1 MKSCND
7 SRRVFVTQGGSIKR
21 VLGIVGAAMLLAAAF
36 APAASAGG
44 AAITAR
50 GSVEQV
56 DVTGATP
63 GASYSLLDRY
73 GKVADTRKGGSL
85 GGIVFRNVKPGTGY
99 KVREG
104 GSGGTTSP
112 SFRVLSKASA
122 PPNTNIYN
130 QALPTSGYGYL
141 TTRDGTKLAINVRL
155 PSGATP
161 ADGPFP
167 TVIEYSGYGY
177 ADPYSVTGGESSI
190 SLIPNSL
197 GFAVV
202 SVNMRGTGCSG
213 GAFDYFEPLQG
224 LDGYDAIETVA
235 RQPWVLHSKVGM
247 MGVSYGGISQLFV
260 GATKPPSLAAIAP
273 MSVIDNT
280 QTTLYP
286 GGILNSGFALSW
298 AMDRVH
304 DALPAS
310 QTGGQHWAYQ
320 RIQDGDTICE
330 ANQDLHPEAV
340 DLLAKIKRNN
350 YYRPKVADPLSPV
363 TFVHKINVPVFLAC
377 QWTDEQTGGHC
388 ANLAD
393 EFTGTNRKWFTFTNG
408 VHTDSL
414 DPVTFNRWYDF
425 LKIYVAREKP
435 QLTPVQ
441 RGFAGAIYQLAMG
454 ITGVTIPDDPIQS
467 EPDLAAA
474 KVAFEKLKQVRILF
488 DNGAGSATPGQPY
501 AGFERSF
508 SRFPL
513 PGTKARSWY
522 LASGGHLSDH
532 KPSKGGAEKFKWDR
546 DARPATDFSGNT
558 GAGGLW
564 AETPNYTWLQNPAG
578 KALSYLTP
586 KLKSNTTVVGAGA
599 LQAWIRARV
608 NDVDLQVTVSEVR
621 PDGKEVFVQNGWLKT
636 IARKLDRK
644 KSTLLEPVLSLRK
657 SAIKPLPKNRFT
669 KVTVPLYYQG
679 HVYRKD
685 SRIRITIAA
694 PDGDQPVW
702 EFGEALPSAT
712 TTVALAHSPKMPSRL
727 LLPAIPGV
735 KVPTGLPYC
744 PGLRGEPCR
753 DYVKYT
759 NDEISLR

>member
-1 MKSCND
+1 M
-7 SRRVFVTQGGSIKR
+7 TQGGSIKR

-63 GASYSLLDRY
+63 GASYSLINSK

-85 GGIVFRNVKPGTGY
+85 GGIVFRNVEPGSGY
-99 KVREG
+99 RVREG
-104 GSGGTTSP
+104 GQGGTTSP
-112 SFRVLSKASA
+112 PFRVLSDRSA
-122 PPNTNIYN
+122 PPSTSVYN
-130 QALPTSGYGYL
+130 QTLPEGGYGYL

-155 PSGATP
+155 PTGANP
-161 ADGPFP
+161 GDGPFP

-177 ADPYSVTGGESSI
+177 ADPYSATGGESSI
-190 SLIPNSL
+190 SLIPNNL

-213 GAFDYFEPLQG
+213 GAFDAFEPLQG

-235 RQPWVLHSKVGM
+235 RQPWALHNKVGM
-247 MGVSYGGISQLFV
+247 MGISYGGISQLFV
-260 GATKPPSLAAIAP
+260 GATQPPHLAAIAP
-273 MSVIDNT
+273 LSVIDST
-280 QTTLYP
+280 QTWLYP
-286 GGILNSGFALSW
+286 GGILNTGFALSW
-298 AMDRVH
+298 ARDRVH

-310 QTGGQHWAYQ
+310 PTGGQPWAYH
-320 RIQDGDTICE
+320 RIQDGDTVCA
-330 ANQDLHPEAV
+330 ANQELHPEAV
-340 DLLAKIKRNN
+340 NMLAKIHRNP
-350 YYRPKVADPLSPV
+350 YYRPKVVDPVSPV
-363 TFVHKINVPVFLAC
+363 TFVHKIKVPVFLAC

-388 ANLAD
+388 PDLAD
-393 EFTGTNRKWFTFTNG
+393 EFTGTKRKWFTFTNG

-414 DPVTFNRWYDF
+414 DPLTFNRWYDF
-425 LKIYVAREKP
+425 LKLYVARQKP
-435 QLTPVQ
+435 ELTPGQ
-441 RGFAGAIYQLAMG
+441 KAIAGTIYQLAMG
-454 ITGVTIPDDPIQS
+454 ISGVTVPDDPIQT
-467 EPDLAAA
+467 EPDFAAA
-474 KVAFEKLKQVRILF
+474 KSAYEKLKQVRILF
-488 DNGAGSATPGQPY
+488 DNGAGSATPGQPQ

-522 LASGGHLSDH
+522 LAGGGRLSDKPH
-532 KPSKGGAEKFKWDR
+532 KAGAESFKWDR
-546 DARPATDFSGNT
+546 DARPSTDFT
-558 GAGGLW
+558 GDTGSGGLW
-564 AETPNYTWLQNPAG
+564 RETPDYNWAQNPKG
-578 KALSYLTP
+578 QALSYVTP

-599 LQAWIRARV
+599 LKAWIRARV
-608 NDVDLQVTVSEVR
+608 PDVDLQVTVSEVR
-621 PDGKEVFVQNGWLKT
+621 PDGKEVFVQDGWLKT
-636 IARKLDRK
+636 IARKLDPA

-657 SAIKPLPKNRFT
+657 RAIKPLPKGRFA

-679 HVYRKD
+679 HVYRKN
-685 SRIRITIAA
+685 SRIRVTIAA

-702 EFGEALPSAT
+702 EFGQALPKDP
-712 TTVALAHSPKMPSRL
+712 TTVALAHSPKMPSHL
-727 LLPAIPGV
+727 LLPVIPGV

-759 NDEISLR
+759 NREISLR